1 MTFDTILQ
9 SMQGLFS
16 PTSGVLV
23 LILLIVD
30 TAIIVFAITVFLCD
44 WFTKTVSGFV
54 YRWKHRNDPPIK
66 HAIPGIALGT
76 VSETAMSNII
86 KMEVI
91 NGVAR
96 VRRGEP
102 FFQMPGF
109 FCYGCP
115 ELKDFFHEVR
125 GCVTCPFKMA
135 QELKELREFKA
146 KKEKEEQK

>member
-1 MTFDTILQ
+1 MIFDSILQ
-9 SMQGLFS
+9 SMQELYS
-16 PTSGVLV
+16 PTSCA
-23 LILLIVD
+23 LILIILIVD
-30 TAIIVFAITVFLCD
+30 TAIIVFGLSVFLWD

-86 KMEVI
+86 KTEVI

-115 ELKDFFHEVR
+115 ELKNVR
-125 GCVTCPFKMA
+125 YCAICR
-135 QELKELREFKA
+135 LKRDE
-146 KKEKEEQK
+146 KKGEEK

>member
-1 MTFDTILQ
+1 MIGLAYEELWLWMLVISLGILAVEV
-9 SMQGLFS
+9 G
-16 PTSGVLV
+16 
-23 LILLIVD
+23 ILLCVWLGD
-30 TAIIVFAITVFLCD
+30 RVRC
-44 WFTKTVSGFV
+44 FV
-54 YRWKHRNDPPIK
+54 YRWRHRNDPPIK

-86 KMEVI
+86 KMEVV

-115 ELKDFFHEVR
+115 ELKNVR
-125 GCVTCPFKMA
+125 YCAICR
-135 QELKELREFKA
+135 LKRNE
-146 KKEKEEQK
+146 KKGEEK

>member
-1 MTFDTILQ
+1 MIGLAYEELWLWMLVISLGILAVEV
-9 SMQGLFS
+9 G
-16 PTSGVLV
+16 
-23 LILLIVD
+23 ILLCVWLGD
-30 TAIIVFAITVFLCD
+30 RVR
-44 WFTKTVSGFV
+44 GFI

-115 ELKDFFHEVR
+115 ELKNVR
-125 GCVTCPFKMA
+125 YCAICR
-135 QELKELREFKA
+135 LKRDE
-146 KKEKEEQK
+146 KKGEEK